1 MSMKTINR
9 VLTEEPYKKMW
20 DYFMY
25 FESEETVKKILLE
38 KYSYLDTL
46 TAQTLAYH
54 NTPKII
60 YYIKQARAYYKAA
73 ENSNILVKPL
83 LLYYGMTSLSKS
95 LININDPY
103 YPKTTSVLR
112 HGITTRKLKRA
123 QYHFLDDEIKIQREG
138 LFILLNEMLGGSILP
153 NNKRFYVY
161 ELMSVIPEIK
171 DSYERLNRA
180 SKVIPVNI
188 TQNYLN
194 PRQTTLYIDPQVISL
209 LDTSSDNL
217 IHILNKSNKNTKTE
231 FSYPED
237 FNPNAPYLKL
247 LWENKLGYHVLDEP
261 LGFNNDFFIEDVNR
275 RFYIRSKINKD
286 INLPEISIH
295 FILMYILG
303 MLCRYESER
312 WGEIVLSSSTSDMFI
327 INDYLN
333 ISMRKYP
340 NMILNHLFNELF
352 LFIK

>member
-1 MSMKTINR
+1 MKTINR

-25 FESEETVKKILLE
+25 FESEDVVKKFLRQ
-38 KYSYLDTL
+38 KYTDHLQQAELDATV
-46 TAQTLAYH
+46 QQ

-60 YYIKQARAYYKAA
+60 YYIKQARAYYRAA
-73 ENSNILVKPL
+73 ENSTILVKPL

-103 YPKTTSVLR
+103 YPKSTSVLR
-112 HGITTRKLKRA
+112 HGITTRKIKKL
-123 QYHFLDDEIKIQREG
+123 QYHFLEDEIKIQREG
-138 LFILLNEMLGGSILP
+138 LFILLHQLLGGTELP
-153 NNKRFYVY
+153 PNKKFFVY
-161 ELMSVIPEIK
+161 ELLSVIPEIK
-171 DSYERLNRA
+171 DSYERLERK

-188 TQNYLN
+188 DQYYLN
-194 PRQTTLYIDPQVISL
+194 PKQTTVYVSRQILSL
-209 LDTSSDNL
+209 LQVDADNL
-217 IHILNKSNKNTKTE
+217 LPVLNKRNRSPQKK
-231 FSYPED
+231 FLLPED
-237 FNPNAPYLKL
+237 FNPTASYLKL
-247 LWENKLGYHVLDEP
+247 LWNNENCHHVLDDP
-261 LGFNNDFFIEDVNR
+261 YGFDNDYFIEDVNR
-275 RFYIRSKINKD
+275 RFYVRSHINQD

-295 FILMYILG
+295 FILMYMLG

-340 NMILNHLFNELF
+340 NLILNHLFNELF
-352 LFIK
+352 VFI